1 MFITAMK
8 ILLATITM
16 SMSSV
21 LLMANYEK
29 IATVFNLPINPIQ
42 VEQQDIHKNK
52 EKKVIPVVAGIE
64 INEINE
70 VKNVRKMLEIKKR
83 EIKTKKLSASNH
95 RNQIFTKIEE
105 KRNKIKNKKRVKNNN
120 EKQNNIQVASN
131 KTSVTKISTV
141 ANNKITDYE
150 INNQSVSVK
159 DLIPAGSFSDQ
170 EIAEAENAI
179 NLMMSMK
186 MDINVSE
193 EDLEICFGQHDH
205 NKCRELI
212 TQVLSDNFVR

>member
-16 SMSSV
+16 SMSSA

-29 IATVFNLPINPIQ
+29 VATVFNLPMNPVQ
-42 VEQQDIHKNK
+42 VEQQDIK
-52 EKKVIPVVAGIE
+52 EAQEEEVIPVVAGIE
-64 INEINE
+64 MNE
-70 VKNVRKMLEIKKR
+70 VKDVRRMLELKKR
-83 EIKTKKLSASNH
+83 EIKTRKLSASNH
-95 RNQIFTKIEE
+95 RNQIFTRIEE
-105 KRNKIKNKKRVKNNN
+105 KRNKIKSKKRVKSNDK
-120 EKQNNIQVASN
+120 KQNNIQVASN
-131 KTSVTKISTV
+131 KTSITKMSTA
-141 ANNKITDYE
+141 ANNTITDYK
-150 INNQSVSVK
+150 INNQSISVK
-159 DLIPAGSFSDQ
+159 DLIPAGVFSDQ
-170 EIAEAENAI
+170 EIAEAENAV

-212 TQVLSDNFVR
+212 TQVISDNFVR

>member
-16 SMSSV
+16 SMSSA

-29 IATVFNLPINPIQ
+29 VATVFNLPMNPVQ
-42 VEQQDIHKNK
+42 VEQQDIKGIQK
-52 EKKVIPVVAGIE
+52 DEVIPVVAGIE
-64 INEINE
+64 MNE
-70 VKNVRKMLEIKKR
+70 VKDIRRMLELKKR

-95 RNQIFTKIEE
+95 RNQIFTRIEE
-105 KRNKIKNKKRVKNNN
+105 KRNKIKSKKRVKSNDK
-120 EKQNNIQVASN
+120 KQNNIQVASN
-131 KTSVTKISTV
+131 KTAITKMST
-141 ANNKITDYE
+141 ATNNTITDYK
-150 INNQSVSVK
+150 INSQSISVK
-159 DLIPAGSFSDQ
+159 DLIPAGAFSDQ
-170 EIAEAENAI
+170 DIAEAENAV

-205 NKCRELI
+205 KKCRELI
-212 TQVLSDNFVR
+212 TQVISDNFVR

>member
-16 SMSSV
+16 SMSSA

-42 VEQQDIHKNK
+42 VEQQDTHKNK

-64 INEINE
+64 INEI
-70 VKNVRKMLEIKKR
+70 KNVRKMLEIKKR

-95 RNQIFTKIEE
+95 RNQIFTRIEE
-105 KRNKIKNKKRVKNNN
+105 KRNKIKSKKRIKNNN

-131 KTSVTKISTV
+131 KTSATKISTV
-141 ANNKITDYE
+141 ANKKITDYE

>member
-29 IATVFNLPINPIQ
+29 VATVFNLPMNSIQ
-42 VEQQDIHKNK
+42 VEQQDI
-52 EKKVIPVVAGIE
+52 KKTQEDAVIPVVAGIE
-64 INEINE
+64 MNETKDI
-70 VKNVRKMLEIKKR
+70 RKMLELKKR
-83 EIKTKKLSASNH
+83 EIKTRKLSASNH

-105 KRNKIKNKKRVKNNN
+105 KRNKIKNKKRVRSNDQ
-120 EKQNNIQVASN
+120 KQNNINIASN
-131 KTSVTKISTV
+131 KTSVTKISTND
-141 ANNKITDYE
+141 AKNTITDYK
-150 INNQSVSVK
+150 INNQSISVK
-159 DLIPAGSFSDQ
+159 DLIPTGAFSGQ
-170 EIAEAENAI
+170 EIAEAENAV

-212 TQVLSDNFVR
+212 IQVISDNFVR

>member
-16 SMSSV
+16 SMSSA

-42 VEQQDIHKNK
+42 VEQQDTHKNK

-70 VKNVRKMLEIKKR
+70 IKNVRKMLEIKKR

-95 RNQIFTKIEE
+95 RNQIFTRIEE
-105 KRNKIKNKKRVKNNN
+105 KRNKIKSKKRIKNNN

-131 KTSVTKISTV
+131 KTSATKISTV
-141 ANNKITDYE
+141 ANKKITDYE